1 MNEQEIEK
9 LGQDIAAKCNF
20 EKEVILA
27 AAFFALTDANFHA
40 EAEKVMA
47 LSY

>member
-1 MNEQEIEK
+1 MNEQEVET
-9 LGQDIAAKCNF
+9 LGQEIAEKCHF

-27 AAFFALTDANFHA
+27 VAFLALTDANFHA

-47 LSY
+47 ISY